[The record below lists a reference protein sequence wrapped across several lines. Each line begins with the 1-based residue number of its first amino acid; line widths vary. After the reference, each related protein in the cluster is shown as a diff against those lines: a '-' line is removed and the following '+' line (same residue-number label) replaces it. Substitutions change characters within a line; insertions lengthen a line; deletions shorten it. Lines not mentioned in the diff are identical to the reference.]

1 MRSFENIDVLDL
13 YMDTFFFV
21 QSLLVTSAI
30 IIKILKF
37 VKKRKKSIFSNCKT
51 QKLVFCVSM
60 K

>member
-13 YMDTFFFV
+13 YMDMFFFV

-30 IIKILKF
+30 IIQILKF
-37 VKKRKKSIFSNCKT
+37 VKKRKKSTFSYCKT